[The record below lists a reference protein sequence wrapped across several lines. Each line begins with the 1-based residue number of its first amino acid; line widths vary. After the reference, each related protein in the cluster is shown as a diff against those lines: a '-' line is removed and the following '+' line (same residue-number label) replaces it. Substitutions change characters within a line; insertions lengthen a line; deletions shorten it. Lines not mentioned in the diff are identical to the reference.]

1 MLFVEFDL
9 SGAEWVVV
17 AYLSQDPDMLRVV
30 EEGKS
35 PHVVTGALISG
46 APEEFVIREHKL
58 VGSQS
63 DPTII
68 ANARRELGAIPPEV
82 FLPRSMSIRQAG
94 KKSNH
99 GLNYG
104 MKYRRFALENE
115 MLEAD
120 AHPIVQAYTTQ
131 AYPCIPKWWA
141 SIREEL
147 RKNRRTLTNCF
158 GRRAQLLGEW
168 GDPLFNAAYSFKPQS
183 TVVDVCNT
191 AMIKCYQ
198 DETLDFQLGAEVHDS
213 LLLMFPTPN
222 NRDEWIGLARDVH
235 VVAKKH
241 MKTPI
246 IYNDRV
252 FTLGVDQK
260 LGINWGDMHE
270 FKLGG
275 SLVETAEAMQ
285 IAYDAAARR
294 GAPSLEELLAAE
306 EAEAEWPRTS
316 SENSSVQ
323 DQLAG

>member
-17 AYLSQDPDMLRVV
+17 AYLSQDADMLRVV

-58 VGSQS
+58 VGSMS
-63 DPTII
+63 DPTAI
-68 ANARRELGAIPPEV
+68 ANVRRELGAIPPEV

-131 AYPCIPKWWA
+131 AYPGIPRWWA

-183 TVVDVCNT
+183 TVVDVCNMG
-191 AMIKCYQ
+191 MIKCYQ
-198 DETLDFQLGAEVHDS
+198 DESLDFELGAEVHDS
-213 LLLMFPTPN
+213 LLLMFPTPKCHEN
-222 NRDEWIGLARDVH
+222 WQLLARDVH
-235 VVAKKH
+235 RVRKH
-241 MKTPI
+241 MQTPI
-246 IYNDRV
+246 VYNDRV
-252 FTLGVDQK
+252 FVLGVDAK

-270 FKLGG
+270 FKL
-275 SLVETAEAMQ
+275 LDDLDRQVDVMQ
-285 IAYDAAARR
+285 SAFDAASKR

-306 EAEAEWPRTS
+306 EAEREWENTS
-316 SENSSVQ
+316 QENSSVQ